1 MAKGCLYALASVAGC
16 ATLAVLGF
24 VLYVHL
30 GSGVLL
36 LALLMAPIGLCGLV
50 VAHDVMNHRAVNAN
64 ERLRLVQERD
74 RVRRTVDLV
83 TDPSLTDV
91 ERLAVIDCF
100 IPRLGRNPARSP
112 YRDRFVA
119 VDELS
124 PPSRA
129 LLERARAAVMSVY
142 TSQVMQRRLLDD
154 LANETLLPRQ
164 LWEIAMLL
172 RVQTHLQEEQ
182 DQARQGR
189 VTPELLAVLDPQ
201 QEALRRSVASVTAR
215 VESLE
220 RYAGRVQEADAALR
234 AMDALGNNHKYRAL
248 LAHTDDTEGLRELE
262 AQGDTLQE
270 TLTRSVRDAIEAGQ
284 TLEPGPPA

>member
-1 MAKGCLYALASVAGC
+1 MAKGSLYALASAGC
-16 ATLAVLGF
+16 ATLAVVGF
-24 VLYVHL
+24 VLYVNL

-36 LALLMAPIGLCGLV
+36 LALLMAPIVLCGLV
-50 VAHDVMNHRAVNAN
+50 VAHDVMTHRAANAG
-64 ERLRLVQERD
+64 ERLRLARERD

-83 TDPSLTDV
+83 TDPALTDV

-100 IPRLGRNPARSP
+100 IPRLGRKPARSP
-112 YRDRFVA
+112 YRDRFVV

-142 TSQVMQRRLLDD
+142 TSQVMRRRLLDD
-154 LANETLLPRQ
+154 LANESLLPRQ

-172 RVQTHLQEEQ
+172 RVQTHLQAEQ
-182 DQARQGR
+182 DQAREGR
-189 VTPELLAVLDPQ
+189 LTPELLAVLEPQ

-234 AMDALGNNHKYRAL
+234 AMDALGNNHKYQAL
-248 LAHTDDTEGLRELE
+248 LAHTDDAEGLRELE
-262 AQGDTLQE
+262 NQGDTLQE
-270 TLTRSVRDAIEAGQ
+270 TLARSVRDAIEAGH
-284 TLEPGPPA
+284 TLQPGPPA